1 MSNSI
6 SNELTITPFN
16 GGIKLVTPS
25 LVNKFNLMGIK
36 EFADLPFMTYLYN
49 RLDES
54 VVKISEECANV
65 CGFDS
70 SLSATGKSIFHYTD
84 SISTQKVLSNN
95 QNIYSINSGKIV
107 DEEITTTNGFHYN
120 G

>member
-84 SISTQKVLSNN
+84 SISTQKVLSNIVCLK
-95 QNIYSINSGKIV
+95 QFLQQMQYFQFLRKNSASS
-107 DEEITTTNGFHYN
+107 DQ
-120 G
+120 